1 MQEMNYIST
10 RSQANS
16 TATFEDVLLGGLAR
30 DGGLYVP
37 TTWPSPRDP
46 ESLTGLDYAALAARV
61 MAPYTAGCLD
71 EGALL
76 GHARSAYACF
86 DHPATAPLVQLS
98 SGLWLM
104 ELFHGPTLAFKDFA
118 LQLVGRLFDDVL
130 ARRGEKLTIVGATS
144 GDTGSAAIEACRGRE
159 NLSVIILHPHGRVS
173 EVQRRQMTTVGDMNV
188 HNVAIDGTFDDCQA
202 LVKAMFNDLAFRDEM
217 RLGAINSINWGR
229 IVAQTVYYW
238 YAGLAL
244 GAPHRPVAFSVP
256 TGNFGNVFAGWA
268 AMRSGLPVEKFMVAT
283 NRNDILA
290 RFFRSGAYEKGDVV
304 SSVSPSMDI
313 QVASNFERLLFD
325 LFDETGARVG
335 ALMDDLDTKGG
346 FGLDAA
352 QGAATRATFVG
363 EGVEDDRA
371 LETIASVYRDT
382 GILIDPHTATGVA
395 VAEAHGDQLRHDGVP
410 VVCLATAHPAKFPD
424 AVERATGIRPP
435 LPAHLADLYDRKE
448 HVDRLPVDLQKVQA
462 FVRTHGV
469 VGGTG

>member
-1 MQEMNYIST
+1 MNYVST

-37 TTWPSPRDP
+37 TTWPGPRDP
-46 ESLTGLDYAALAARV
+46 ESLAGLDYAALAARV
-61 MAPYTAGCLD
+61 MTPYTAGCLD
-71 EGALL
+71 ESALL
-76 GHARSAYACF
+76 DHARSAYAGF
-86 DHPATAPLVQLS
+86 NHPATAPLVQLS

-202 LVKAMFNDLAFRDEM
+202 LVKAMFNDLSFRDEM

-290 RFFRSGAYEKGDVV
+290 RFFRSGAYEKGGVV

-363 EGVEDDRA
+363 ESVDDDRA
-371 LETIASVYRDT
+371 LETIASTYRDT
-382 GILIDPHTATGVA
+382 GTLIDPHTAAGVA
-395 VAEAHGDQLRHDGVP
+395 VAKSQGDQLRHDGVP

-424 AVERATGIRPP
+424 AVERATGVRPP
-435 LPAHLADLYDRKE
+435 LPAHLADLYDRTE

-462 FVRTHGV
+462 FVRTHGA

>member
-1 MQEMNYIST
+1 MQAMNYVST

-37 TTWPSPRDP
+37 TTWPGPRDP
-46 ESLTGLDYAALAARV
+46 ESLAGLDYAALAARV

-71 EGALL
+71 ENALL
-76 GHARSAYACF
+76 GHARSAYADF

-159 NLSVIILHPHGRVS
+159 NLSIIILHPHGRVS

-363 EGVEDDRA
+363 ESVDDDRA
-371 LETIASVYRDT
+371 LETIASTYRDT

-395 VAEAHGDQLRHDGVP
+395 VAEGHSEQLRHDGVP

-424 AVERATGIRPP
+424 AVERATGVRPP
-435 LPAHLADLYDRKE
+435 LPAHLADLYDRTE

-462 FVRTHGV
+462 FVRTHGA